1 MPFPQNFTVTA
12 MTPEDKRAVYE
23 FALWAFPSTQSLED
37 FLRQTQP
44 FPSERSVV
52 VRDPN
57 QEIAAFHTSYAFTQ
71 FNVPGAT
78 LPTSGLSWVGVHPQ
92 HRRKGLLR
100 AIIERHFADCVERNE
115 AISVLF
121 AAEPGIYGR
130 FGYGRAAYDVRCRI
144 PRGATQRPLIEAPA
158 GDGAE
163 LTVRIELFNPDQHIP
178 IIEVLHAR
186 AGHSVNGTGLNR
198 PGWATR
204 EADELRTRLHTVA
217 PPPNTR
223 EATRIVLIL
232 RDGEPVGY
240 TKFHR
245 ELNWENTGP
254 NGHVATSEVVALDPA
269 ASWKLWS
276 VITEFDLTGYT
287 DSFML
292 PIDDPIVTRLE
303 NNRSITMHHVDNVW
317 ARIIDLKTALEGR
330 QYACDVEVV
339 LEVTDTLIE
348 SNAGRWKLI
357 ASAFDGPSGS
367 RTPTVERTD
376 ETPDITLGIRDLGAV
391 YLGGTSLSSLASA
404 GLVHAVNPR
413 ALATASTAFGWPHA
427 PMSSWVF

>member
-1 MPFPQNFTVTA
+1 MPFPQDFTVTT
-12 MTPEDKRAVYE
+12 MTPQDKRDVYE
-23 FALWAFPSTQSLED
+23 FDQWAFPSTQTLD
-37 FLRQTQP
+37 AFLQQTQP
-44 FPSERSVV
+44 FPDERSVV

-57 QEIAAFHTSYAFTQ
+57 QQIAAFHTSYAFAQ

-78 LPTSGLSWVGVHPQ
+78 LPASGLSWVGVHPQ

-100 AIIERHFADCVERNE
+100 AIIERHFADCIERNE
-115 AISVLF
+115 SISVLF

-144 PRGATQRPLIEAPA
+144 PRGATQRPLLETGN
-158 GDGAE
+158 GDE
-163 LTVRIELFNPDQHIP
+163 LTVRIELFDRDTHLP
-178 IIEVLHAR
+178 IIEDLHAR
-186 AGHSVNGTGLNR
+186 AGHNVNGTGLNR

-204 EADELRTRLHTVA
+204 ETNEMRTRLHTVT

-223 EATRIVLIL
+223 EATRIVLIM
-232 RDGEPVGY
+232 RGTEPVGY

-245 ELNWENTGP
+245 ELSWEDAGP
-254 NGHVATSEVVALDPA
+254 NGHVATNEVVALDPA
-269 ASWKLWS
+269 ASRKLWS
-276 VITEFDLTGYT
+276 VITDFDLTGYT
-287 DSFML
+287 SSFML
-292 PIDDPIVTRLE
+292 PVDDPIITRLE
-303 NNRSITMHHVDNVW
+303 NNRSIKMHHVDNVW
-317 ARIIDLKTALEGR
+317 ARVIDLRTALEGR

-339 LEVTDTLIE
+339 LEVADTLIE
-348 SNAGRWKLI
+348 SNAGRWKLT

-376 ETPDITLGIRDLGAV
+376 EAPDITLDIRDLGAV

-404 GLVHAVNPR
+404 GLVRAVNPR